1 MRGGGLL
8 AVAAVAAVCGP
19 PVALAQRPISV
30 SRTPRPE
37 LRVDVLGAR
46 RDMAVHAG
54 AGVAMPVGTNV
65 RLAALGGAGV
75 AEGGRTSGRVELV
88 SRVLLDPFGRQ
99 RWGFYAAAGLGVRWD
114 EGRRGRSG
122 VVALVGADAPRLG
135 PVRPALE
142 VGVGGGWRVAA
153 VVRGAK

>member
-1 MRGGGLL
+1 MRVGGLL
-8 AVAAVAAVCGP
+8 AAAAVAAGCVP
-19 PVALAQRPISV
+19 AAALAQRPAAL

-37 LRVDVLGAR
+37 LRVDVLSAR
-46 RDMAVHAG
+46 RDVAVHAG
-54 AGVAMPVGTNV
+54 AGVAVPLGTSV
-65 RLAALGGAGV
+65 RLAALAGAGV
-75 AEGGRTSGRVELV
+75 AEGGRPSGRVELV

-99 RWGFYAAAGLGVRWD
+99 RWGLYAAAGVGVRWD
-114 EGRRGRSG
+114 EGRSGRTG

-153 VVRGAK
+153 VLRGAR